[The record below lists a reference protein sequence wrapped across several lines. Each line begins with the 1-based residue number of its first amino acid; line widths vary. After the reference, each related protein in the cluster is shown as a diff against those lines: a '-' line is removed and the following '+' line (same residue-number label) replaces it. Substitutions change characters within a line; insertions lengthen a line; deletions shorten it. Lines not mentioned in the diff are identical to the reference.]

1 MKRTIVESMSMEE
14 AFRALNKKPQ
24 RKVVESI
31 DTGRTFAQI
40 ANVVPFKDFISGKSM
55 IYFLQDFAG
64 STGELY
70 IVAYNGDVYGL
81 DTGNE
86 IADYICGTHEITSYD
101 DLAEFANYSLD
112 DIDIKLYGEKNI
124 PATSFNYDG
133 LNIEE
138 FINRFEFEPPR
149 VTDDDNVDEGYLA
162 YYGKDDSDT
171 KAPQWWLN
179 KGGTDASWRE
189 QQRINNSGKH
199 DEETGKYIWGNQRV
213 RESADVEEELAEEG
227 YIAHYGYDGSEK
239 KAPQWWLDKGGTDA
253 SWREQQRINNSGK
266 HDEETG
272 RYIFGSE
279 RRN

>member
-1 MKRTIVESMSMEE
+1 MKRTIVESMSIEE
-14 AFRALNKKPQ
+14 AFRALNSKP
-24 RKVVESI
+24 VVKRMDKQLTESYSNDEMTEFMNWI
-31 DTGRTFAQI
+31 QNYKNG
-40 ANVVPFKDFISGKSM
+40 DFWN
-55 IYFLQDFAG
+55 DFA
-64 STGELY
+64 
-70 IVAYNGDVYGL
+70 
-81 DTGNE
+81 
-86 IADYICGTHEITSYD
+86 
-101 DLAEFANYSLD
+101 AEFDSEQD
-112 DIDIKLYGEKNI
+112 PDIDVVLTWLENFDEDAY
-124 PATSFNYDG
+124 YDYVAA
-133 LNIEE
+133 
-138 FINRFEFEPPR
+138 
-149 VTDDDNVDEGYLA
+149 VTDGDNVDEGYLA

-171 KAPQWWLN
+171 KAPQWWLD

-213 RESADVEEELAEEG
+213 RENANVEEELAEEG
-227 YIAHYGYDGSEK
+227 YIAHYEYDGSEK